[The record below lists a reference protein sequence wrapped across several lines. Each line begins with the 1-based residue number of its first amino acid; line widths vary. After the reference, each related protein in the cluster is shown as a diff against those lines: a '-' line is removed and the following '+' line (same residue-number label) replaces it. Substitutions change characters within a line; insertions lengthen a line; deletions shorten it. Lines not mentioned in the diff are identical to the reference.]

1 MQDFIKINVAA
12 IILIVNINDDECLV
26 IGMFCN
32 VNWAAR
38 RWWELYRNIVI
49 LGPKAA
55 PC

>member
-1 MQDFIKINVAA
+1 MQDFINNNQCGSNYIV
-12 IILIVNINDDECLV
+12 VNINDDECLM

-49 LGPKAA
+49 LGPN
-55 PC
+55 